1 MKQEHAVCCLT
12 VGRVSHA
19 QTRRV
24 PHAGTKD
31 APRGDARLYFGP
43 MVVKPRI
50 RGFICTTAHPVGCR
64 AAVGGQIALV
74 DDHGAFAG
82 PRNALVVGCSGGF
95 GLASRIVAG
104 FGSGAATVGVSL
116 EREPTATRTA
126 SAGWYNNRA
135 FEAAAADRGLYAR
148 TFDGDA
154 FSDELREQ
162 VIDAIAAD
170 LGEIDLLVYSLAA
183 PVRTHPRTGDRFRSS
198 IKPLGSPFS
207 VKTLDIMGGE
217 VRDIVLD
224 PADEAEAEATVA
236 VMGGEDWEF
245 WIDALR
251 QADVLA
257 QGFQTVAFSY
267 LGSDLTARIYREG
280 TLGRAKAD
288 VDRAARAIGERL
300 GDLDGRAHVGVLKA
314 IVSQASTAIPVVP
327 LYMSLLFRVM
337 REQGSHESCI
347 EHIDRLFREG
357 LHGDTMPRDEVG
369 RLRADA
375 RELAESVQAEVARR
389 WEVVDSANIAELSDI
404 AEFREEFLRIF
415 GFGFPGV
422 EYDADVDPMDGT

>member
-1 MKQEHAVCCLT
+1 MLLLPQPRKRGAHMSRH
-12 VGRVSHA
+12 G
-19 QTRRV
+19 TRRAAKPVYTSV
-24 PHAGTKD
+24 P
-31 APRGDARLYFGP
+31 
-43 MVVKPRI
+43 MIVKPRI
-50 RGFICTTAHPVGCR
+50 RGFICTTAHPAGCR
-64 AAVGGQIALV
+64 AGVDGQIALV
-74 DDHGAFAG
+74 DEHGPFDG
-82 PRNALVVGCSGGF
+82 PRNVVVVGCSGGF
-95 GLASRIVAG
+95 GLASRIVAA
-104 FGSGAATVGVSL
+104 FGGGASTIGVSL
-116 EREPTATRTA
+116 EREPSATRTA
-126 SAGWYNNRA
+126 TAGWYNNRA

-162 VIDAIAAD
+162 VIGAIARD
-170 LGEIDLLVYSLAA
+170 LGKIDLMVYSLAA
-183 PVRTHPRTGDRFRSS
+183 PVRVHPRSGDRFRSA
-198 IKPLGSPFS
+198 IKPLGLPFS
-207 VKTLDIMGGE
+207 VKTLDIMSGE

-245 WIDALR
+245 WIDSLR
-251 QADVLA
+251 EANVLA
-257 QGFQTVAFSY
+257 SGFQTVAFSY
-267 LGSDLTARIYREG
+267 LGSGLTARIYRDG

-288 VDRAARAIGERL
+288 VDRAAAAISERL
-300 GDLDGRAHVGVLKA
+300 VDLGGQARVAVLKA

-357 LHGDTMPRDEVG
+357 LYGAAMPTDEVG

-375 RELAESVQAEVARR
+375 RELAQAVQAELARR
-389 WEVVDSANIAELSDI
+389 WDLVDSGNIAELSDI

-415 GFGFPGV
+415 GFGHAGV
-422 EYDADVDPMDGT
+422 NYDADVDPMDET